1 MKKKRGIFK
10 KKYILGILCIVV
22 FLVTF
27 VSAGVNLFAANSD
40 RGIYY
45 RNDLSGTYISVA
57 EAYSYYEEQYGSGEA
72 EANRLQYEMLFWNDH
87 GKGQM
92 ESAEL
97 RRVSNGDIVYTCGRT
112 DLLIPDA
119 LRLDYDDFG
128 LCILGKQTAWELF
141 GTVQAEGL
149 KVICEGRE
157 YTVAGVSNQIDRI
170 FVAPSSRNGE
180 VGYNRINV
188 IPKDPKQRI
197 LIRQEMENRFETGV
211 YQENEFVCWILKLL
225 FLASPVLL
233 GCIGI
238 HFFIPSKW
246 VKKWYVKLG
255 VIVVILVVIGV
266 FAGYP
271 ADMIPGAWSD
281 FSFWPDRMGEKMES
295 IHAFLKGSKI
305 EVEMNCF
312 YRIVRCLIWCS
323 LSIFVTIIMGL
334 GMKNYV
340 RNCTEKGKRGGEL

>member
-1 MKKKRGIFK
+1 M
-10 KKYILGILCIVV
+10 
-22 FLVTF
+22 
-27 VSAGVNLFAANSD
+27 
-40 RGIYY
+40 
-45 RNDLSGTYISVA
+45 
-57 EAYSYYEEQYGSGEA
+57 
-72 EANRLQYEMLFWNDH
+72 
-87 GKGQM
+87 
-92 ESAEL
+92 
-97 RRVSNGDIVYTCGRT
+97 
-112 DLLIPDA
+112 
-119 LRLDYDDFG
+119 
-128 LCILGKQTAWELF
+128 F
-141 GTVQAEGL
+141 GTVQAEVL

-180 VGYNRINV
+180 VEYNRINV
-188 IPKDPKQRI
+188 IPKDPKQHI

-305 EVEMNCF
+305 EVEINCF

>member
-1 MKKKRGIFK
+1 MLCGLITM
-10 KKYILGILCIVV
+10 ILGCV
-22 FLVTF
+22 
-27 VSAGVNLFAANSD
+27 
-40 RGIYY
+40 
-45 RNDLSGTYISVA
+45 
-57 EAYSYYEEQYGSGEA
+57 
-72 EANRLQYEMLFWNDH
+72 
-87 GKGQM
+87 
-92 ESAEL
+92 
-97 RRVSNGDIVYTCGRT
+97 
-112 DLLIPDA
+112 
-119 LRLDYDDFG
+119 
-128 LCILGKQTAWELF
+128 ILGKQTAWELF

-238 HFFIPSKW
+238 HFLHPIQ
-246 VKKWYVKLG
+246 
-255 VIVVILVVIGV
+255 
-266 FAGYP
+266 
-271 ADMIPGAWSD
+271 
-281 FSFWPDRMGEKMES
+281 MGEKMVCQAGSDCCDPCGDRRVCRISGRYDTGRMGRIFLFGRIEWERRWSS

-312 YRIVRCLIWCS
+312 IGS
-323 LSIFVTIIMGL
+323 
-334 GMKNYV
+334 
-340 RNCTEKGKRGGEL
+340 